1 MWVKCID
8 MPFVSSYKENI
19 PTHMASQSRWYGLPY
34 MMQLE
39 QLRDDELHTIYVD
52 FEHVQKSDEALAE
65 ALIEQYYRYDLITKS
80 IL

>member
-1 MWVKCID
+1 
-8 MPFVSSYKENI
+8 
-19 PTHMASQSRWYGLPY
+19 MASQSRWYGLPY

-65 ALIEQYYRYDLITKS
+65 ALIEQYYR
-80 IL
+80 

>member
-39 QLRDDELHTIYVD
+39 QLRDDELQTIYVD

-65 ALIEQYYRYDLITKS
+65 ALIEQYYR
-80 IL
+80 